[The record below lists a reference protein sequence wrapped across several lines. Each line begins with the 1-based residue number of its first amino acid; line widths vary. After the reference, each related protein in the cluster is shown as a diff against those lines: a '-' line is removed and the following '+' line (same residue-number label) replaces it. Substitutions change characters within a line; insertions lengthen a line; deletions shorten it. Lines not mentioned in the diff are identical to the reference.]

1 MAEPTS
7 LVRTFRAFDALRDEW
22 NALASRF
29 EQPLLSHEW
38 FSCCARAFHD
48 DGELAVVVVRSAG
61 QLVAA
66 APLVRVWSGGAE
78 RLELLGSRPL
88 NEPSGLLYESE
99 GVLSDLVE
107 RILALRLP
115 VWLGRLEAG
124 SPVRSAFHARRR
136 RRAFVVDRVTHPSLA
151 VEVRGSWGDHFAGLS
166 AHFRKDLRRQGR
178 RLAELGAVRSET
190 RSPTCAEATGWLEA
204 LMGVEASG
212 WKGRRGSAMA
222 RKVRVGDFFRRY
234 SVLAAERGELRVSC
248 LYAGE
253 RLAAAELSLEAFARM
268 WQLKIGYDESL
279 AKYSPGS
286 LLTHDT
292 LAYAFSRGLE
302 AFEFLGSAESWE
314 ERWGAVPRRYA
325 SVLAYPWSM
334 RGLWGLAADIG
345 ARAVSAARAK
355 RVQRHEREAA

>member
-1 MAEPTS
+1 MADKAS
-7 LVRTFRAFDALRDEW
+7 LVRTLRAFDALREEW
-22 NALASRF
+22 NALAARF
-29 EQPLLSHEW
+29 EHPLLSHEW

-48 DGELAVVVVRSAG
+48 EGELAVVVVRSAE
-61 QLVAA
+61 QMVAA
-66 APLVRVWSGGAE
+66 APLVRVRSRGAE

-88 NEPSGLLYESE
+88 NEPSGVLYGSE
-99 GVLSDLVE
+99 EALADLVE

-124 SPVRSAFHARRR
+124 SPVRSAFHARRG
-136 RRAFVVDRVTHPSLA
+136 RRAVVVDRVTHPSLA
-151 VEVRGSWGDHFAGLS
+151 VEMRGCWEDYVAGLS
-166 AHFRKDLRRQGR
+166 AHFKKDLRRQR
-178 RLAELGAVRSET
+178 KRLAEFGPVRSET
-190 RSPTCAEATGWLEA
+190 RSPTSAEATKLLEA

-222 RKVRVGDFFRRY
+222 RNVRVRDFFRRY
-234 SVLAAERGELRVSC
+234 TVLAAERGELRVSC
-248 LYAGE
+248 LHAGE
-253 RLAAAELSLEAFARM
+253 RLAAAELSLEVSRRM

-302 AFEFLGSAESWE
+302 AFEFLGSAEPWE

-325 SVLAYPWSM
+325 SILAYPWSM
-334 RGLWGLAADIG
+334 HGLWGLAADIG

-355 RVQRHEREAA
+355 RAERRGREAV